1 MNTKLI
7 TIGIYKADWYSVQF
21 ETDTYVHQ
29 FMRTVENARWIQE
42 KQFWIMPLLDH
53 NLLHIKA
60 RFKDQIRYDPDFHL
74 MVLRQEIIIRN
85 YSRHTLQL
93 YLFYNRELLK
103 VSHKAP
109 NEIENEHIKKYLEYL
124 VTGKEASPSTIN
136 TAIDALKFFYGEMKG
151 RQFMYSCTRPKK
163 GVRLPVVMNTVELS
177 ALFKVCTNIKHR
189 TVLITAYSSGLRISE
204 VVSLMIEDVDFERM
218 MIRVKQGKGRKDRYT
233 ILSEKAKLQ
242 LLDYMSEYQPISWL
256 FPGQNYRKHITI
268 RTIQHVFE
276 HTVLSAGIR
285 KSVTFHSLR
294 HSFATHLLENGIDIR
309 YIQELLGHKSVR
321 TTEIY
326 THVSMRRMEKIKSP
340 LDMMN
345 I

>member
-1 MNTKLI
+1 
-7 TIGIYKADWYSVQF
+7 
-21 ETDTYVHQ
+21 
-29 FMRTVENARWIQE
+29 
-42 KQFWIMPLLDH
+42 
-53 NLLHIKA
+53 
-60 RFKDQIRYDPDFHL
+60 
-74 MVLRQEIIIRN
+74 
-85 YSRHTLQL
+85 
-93 YLFYNRELLK
+93 
-103 VSHKAP
+103 
-109 NEIENEHIKKYLEYL
+109 
-124 VTGKEASPSTIN
+124 
-136 TAIDALKFFYGEMKG
+136 
-151 RQFMYSCTRPKK
+151 MYSCTRPKK